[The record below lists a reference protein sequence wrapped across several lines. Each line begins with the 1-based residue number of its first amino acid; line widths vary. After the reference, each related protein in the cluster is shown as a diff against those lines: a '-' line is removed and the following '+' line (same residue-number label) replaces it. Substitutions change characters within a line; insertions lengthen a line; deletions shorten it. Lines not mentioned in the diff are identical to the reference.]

1 MKNSFTFTRRTGL
14 LLVPAFVLL
23 LAAFPPCFLR
33 AQEKSSSYETDS
45 GESLELSPFM
55 VTTAE
60 DRGYVSAS
68 SRPVGPRFQNNGTS
82 AVPTVPVTLIRQ
94 ADAVVIEFALSNHAD
109 KQEVRNQELTA
120 AVDAI
125 AAGLKAIPG
134 LRFENREVQLASG
147 NRTRSIIGKGG
158 VVTSFANFAVY
169 AEIGGDVRLYER
181 VKQVRALVSGTP
193 LKGET
198 KIIDGPVALFLK
210 RPNENRAELLA
221 KIFADLEVVK
231 KGLGSDFE
239 VLVTGLSGPVQLR
252 SCSENEIELW
262 LDYSF
267 TIRSLREM
275 ESKRP
280 LKV

>member
-1 MKNSFTFTRRTGL
+1 MKNIVLFTPRTGL
-14 LLVPAFVLL
+14 LLVPVVALL
-23 LAAFPPCFLR
+23 LAAFPPSFVR
-33 AQEKSSSYETDS
+33 AEETSSSYEPDS
-45 GESLELSPFM
+45 GETLELSPFE

-68 SRPVGPRFQNNGTS
+68 SRPVQPRFQTRNST
-82 AVPTVPVTLIRQ
+82 AVPTVPVTLIRP
-94 ADAVVIEFALSNHAD
+94 ADAVIIEFALSNRED
-109 KQEVRNQELTA
+109 KQEIRNQELTA
-120 AVDAI
+120 SVEAI

-147 NRTRSIIGKGG
+147 NRRGSFIGKGG

-181 VKQVRALVSGTP
+181 VKQVRALVSGTR

-198 KIIDGPVALFLK
+198 KVIDGPVALFLK
-210 RPNENRAELLA
+210 RPNDNRAELLA
-221 KIFADLEVVK
+221 KVFADLEVVK

-252 SCSENEIELW
+252 SCSENEVELW
-262 LDYSF
+262 LDYAF

-280 LKV
+280 VKA

>member
-14 LLVPAFVLL
+14 LLVPALALL
-23 LAAFPPCFLR
+23 LAAFPPSFVR
-33 AQEKSSSYETDS
+33 AQESSSSYEFES
-45 GESLELSPFM
+45 GETLVLSPFE
-55 VTTAE
+55 VTSGE

-68 SRPVGPRFQNNGTS
+68 SRPVGPRFQTNNS
-82 AVPTVPVTLIRQ
+82 AAVPTVPVTLIRR
-94 ADAVVIEFALSNHAD
+94 ADAVVIEFALSNSAD
-109 KQEVRNQELTA
+109 KQEIRNQELTA
-120 AVDAI
+120 SVDAI

-169 AEIGGDVRLYER
+169 AEISDDVRLYER
-181 VKQVRALVSGTP
+181 VKQVRALVSGTRM
-193 LKGET
+193 KGDT

-210 RPNENRAELLA
+210 RPNDNRAELLA
-221 KIFADLEVVK
+221 KIFADLETVK
-231 KGLGSDFE
+231 KGLGADFE
-239 VLVTGLSGPVQLR
+239 VLVTGLSGPVHLR
-252 SCSENEIELW
+252 SCSESEVELW

-275 ESKRP
+275 ESRRP
-280 LKV
+280 LKA